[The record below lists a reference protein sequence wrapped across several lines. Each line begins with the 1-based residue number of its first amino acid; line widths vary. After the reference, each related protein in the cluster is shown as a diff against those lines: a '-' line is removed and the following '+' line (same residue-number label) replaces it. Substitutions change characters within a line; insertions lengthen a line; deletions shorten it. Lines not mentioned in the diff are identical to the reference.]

1 MHHFCR
7 AAREE
12 KDGGLKGP
20 IRGRGVR
27 GAQKRVSN
35 RWLEAHSGSTR
46 RNKKGK

>member
-7 AAREE
+7 EGKEE
-12 KDGGLKGP
+12 DGELKGP
-20 IRGRGVR
+20 IRGRGGR

-35 RWLEAHSGSTR
+35 RWLEAHSGSAR